1 LNIYADVY
9 MLRFIWLQMMVQK
22 LRKIECCNWKMSGFI
37 GIFFPF

>member
-9 MLRFIWLQMMVQK
+9 MLRFIWLQMVQK

-37 GIFFPF
+37 GICFSF